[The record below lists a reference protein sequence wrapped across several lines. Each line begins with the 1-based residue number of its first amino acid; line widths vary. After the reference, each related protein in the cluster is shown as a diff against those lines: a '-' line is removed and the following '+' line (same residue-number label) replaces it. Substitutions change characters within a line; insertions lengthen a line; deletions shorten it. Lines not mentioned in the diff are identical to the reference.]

1 MNTYRTQEHTT
12 SYSMP
17 HSDSEFIVL
26 LMNILSKLRKN
37 ELDYISEDEDEYMQ
51 YGSDDEPEMLS
62 DDTGSPKLSQVDS
75 TGDDEDMPEW

>member
-1 MNTYRTQEHTT
+1 MSISYEHLSYARTY
-12 SYSMP
+12 YFL
-17 HSDSEFIVL
+17 FIVL
-26 LMNILSKLRKN
+26 LMNIVSKLRKN